1 MKSRLLPERMCKIF
15 KKRIILFSDPL
26 FTPGRGLHFPEQA
39 GFFVEKKATEMKNVE
54 TDFRAFARFL
64 ETAPVLP
71 DFPATCKLL
80 HIRPGVLDDYL
91 LRELGVCGEALMM
104 RF

>member
-1 MKSRLLPERMCKIF
+1 MCKIF